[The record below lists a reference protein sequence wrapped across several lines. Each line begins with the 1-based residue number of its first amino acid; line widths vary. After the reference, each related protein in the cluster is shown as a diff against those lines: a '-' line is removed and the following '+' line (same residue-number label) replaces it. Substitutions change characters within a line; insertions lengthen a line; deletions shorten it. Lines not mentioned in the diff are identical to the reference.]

1 MLTSAMVKCSVL
13 ALCFTLFVDP
23 SWAQST
29 NAGFFGALAANFAQ
43 IFQRRTSTPSEPAIV
58 EPVTVYLTQY
68 ETVVQTETERLT
80 ETETST
86 LSLSWLRWTTQ
97 TEREFLTETVTETTT
112 SVDVSLLVSVA
123 VVTLTERSTAYQTVT
138 STATSVSLATKTMY
152 SEYIVTEIASKC
164 PTYTVS
170 VGMLQ
175 RHGEIEED
183 QKSRRTPELHDELH
197 FSEEELGKVDDFA
210 SSQLQNKNVLNNK
223 NGQTFKVDEFVQL
236 KPSAMPTRD
245 LIDIDDMDLMAMQR
259 HLELELSPDEQD
271 SARNAGPASNVE
283 HLAENRDDIDVV
295 DIDDLDLVD
304 GFLRRS
310 TGQLTSGA
318 AKLPGTPNLIKHSSI
333 IESSF
338 PSRQRQF
345 DIAEN
350 SQADITADLQFRN

>member
-1 MLTSAMVKCSVL
+1 MDSSALIKWSVL
-13 ALCFTLFVDP
+13 VLCFTLLHQ

-29 NAGFFGALAANFAQ
+29 SAGFFGALAANFAQ
-43 IFQRRTSTPSEPAIV
+43 IFQRRTSTSEPIFI
-58 EPVTVYLTQY
+58 EPVTVYLTKY
-68 ETVVQTETERLT
+68 ETVMQTETERLT

-138 STATSVSLATKTMY
+138 STATSVSMATKTMY

-183 QKSRRTPELHDELH
+183 LKSVHHLHDELH
-197 FSEEELGKVDDFA
+197 FSDEELIKVDDYA
-210 SSQLQNKNVLNNK
+210 TSQLQKKNVLNNK
-223 NGQTFKVDEFVQL
+223 NGHTFKVDEFVQL
-236 KPSAMPTRD
+236 KPSAMATRD
-245 LIDIDDMDLMAMQR
+245 VVDIDDMELIAMQR
-259 HLELELSPDEQD
+259 DLDMDFSPEEQD
-271 SARNAGPASNVE
+271 SARNAGPASNM
-283 HLAENRDDIDVV
+283 AENREDSQGLDVV

-304 GFLRRS
+304 GFLRR
-310 TGQLTSGA
+310 TAGQLT
-318 AKLPGTPNLIKHSSI
+318 
-333 IESSF
+333 
-338 PSRQRQF
+338 
-345 DIAEN
+345 
-350 SQADITADLQFRN
+350 